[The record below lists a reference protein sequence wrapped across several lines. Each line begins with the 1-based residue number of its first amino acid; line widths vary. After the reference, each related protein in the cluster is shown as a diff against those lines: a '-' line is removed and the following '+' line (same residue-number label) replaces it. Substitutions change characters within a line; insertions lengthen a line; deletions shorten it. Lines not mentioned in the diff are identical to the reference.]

1 MTRLDDNELIER
13 LQAGIAERQS
23 GISAPDGIGDDAR
36 RAARRR
42 SATRAVAVGAPVL
55 AAAGVAAVLATGS
68 GAGSTSGRGLG
79 GSAPP
84 ISAVSGAPVK
94 VKETAYIVKRVKAS
108 LAQAD
113 QGSTVVHASGY
124 AGGDVSS
131 DGSLV
136 NLGWK
141 LGDVY
146 VYAAPDGS
154 EYQREVMYQR
164 DGGPYLTM
172 TDHYSP
178 DGNGTVSD
186 AQTVVNPR
194 SDSYS
199 QTRYSGLSDPR
210 AGAATPNLY
219 SSPSKVRQAL
229 QSGQVTQTGTATING
244 KQAIALSIA
253 VPSVPNVPRASLT
266 LYVDAHTYQ
275 PLRTTT
281 TYDGLRDLEVADWQ
295 PATANNIAQ
304 AKDDAIPYGYK
315 KVDKARVTR

>member
-42 SATRAVAVGAPVL
+42 TASRAVAVGAPVL

-68 GAGSTSGRGLG
+68 GAGSTSGPGR
-79 GSAPP
+79 
-84 ISAVSGAPVK
+84 PVQ
-94 VKETAYIVKRVKAS
+94 VEETAYIVKRVKANI
-108 LAQAD
+108 AQAD
-113 QGSTVVHASGY
+113 HGSTVIHAAGY

-164 DGGPYLTM
+164 DGSPYLTM

-281 TYDGLRDLEVADWQ
+281 MYDGLRDKEVADWQ